1 VREKV
6 KTSSNGLLPQRLR
19 DARLAKG
26 LSIKEIADLIGLSR
40 QMISQYE
47 LGNVPPSPENLLKM
61 QQIYQMPTSYYYKPY
76 NDTPIRSQEYF
87 RSFQAATKSM
97 RETAMLQSIWVTR
110 EVIPAL
116 DSYVKL
122 PAVDPLFAK
131 IKNSEALD
139 VRTERNMETLA
150 KLVRREWDLGLG
162 PIGNLTRILEKR
174 GVVVIVLS
182 LDDKLD
188 AFSFWEQGRPYIF
201 VSKSNNAVRMR
212 MSVAHELCHLLFH
225 DAEEIE
231 QHLKELEDEA
241 KWFANAFLMPLGGFE
256 KDVFSTALNQL
267 LLLKPK
273 WKISVQAMI
282 MRCERLELI
291 SEERSTYL
299 WKQISRQRWRKAEPY
314 DDQLETE
321 KPVLLQ
327 QAVKLITEHGIK
339 SRRDLVEKIALQSDF
354 IEQVC
359 GLEPGFLSHEDN
371 LVKINFSK
379 GLHPDVN
386 NT

>member
-1 VREKV
+1 MREKV
-6 KTSSNGLLPQRLR
+6 KTNSNGLLPQRLR

-26 LSIKEIADLIGLSR
+26 LSIKEIADLVGLSR
-40 QMISQYE
+40 QIISQYE
-47 LGNVPPSPENLLKM
+47 LGNVSPSPENLLKM

-76 NDTPIRSQEYF
+76 SEAPIRSQEYF

-97 RETAMLQSIWVTR
+97 RETAVMQSMWVTR

-131 IKNSEALD
+131 VKNSEALD
-139 VRTERNMETLA
+139 VRKERNMETLA

-162 PIGNLTRILEKR
+162 PIVNLTRVIEKR

-188 AFSFWEQGRPYIF
+188 AFSFWEKGRPYIF

-225 DAEEIE
+225 DTEEIE
-231 QHLKELEDEA
+231 QHLKQLEDEA
-241 KWFANAFLMPLGGFE
+241 KWFANAFLMPQGGFE
-256 KDVFSTALNQL
+256 KDVFSTSLNQL

-273 WKISVQAMI
+273 WKVSVQAMI

-291 SEERSTYL
+291 SDERSTYL
-299 WKQISRQRWRKAEPY
+299 WKQISRQRWRKVEPY
-314 DDQLETE
+314 DDQIENET
-321 KPVLLQ
+321 PVLLQ
-327 QAVKLITEHGIK
+327 QAVKLITEHGVR
-339 SRRDLVEKIALQSDF
+339 SRRDLAERIALQSDF

-359 GLEPGFLSHEDN
+359 GLELGFLSHEDN

-379 GLHPDVN
+379 DRHINDRQ
-386 NT
+386 